1 MFRRGPTGYGAR
13 MSSTTSTTIDPQRVI
28 EHAAAHG
35 LGSVRP
41 SLVAIGAVIVVLM
54 VITEWRRAGAASK
67 DQMGLRP
74 PSKCSRG
81 GVVPISPVGSKS
93 TWTAGQQA
101 D

>member
-1 MFRRGPTGYGAR
+1 

-41 SLVAIGAVIVVLM
+41 SLVAIGAVIAVLM

-67 DQMGLRP
+67 DQMGLSLDAP
-74 PSKCSRG
+74 HNSGLSSIETYG
-81 GVVPISPVGSKS
+81 DVSAWS
-93 TWTAGQQA
+93 
-101 D
+101 